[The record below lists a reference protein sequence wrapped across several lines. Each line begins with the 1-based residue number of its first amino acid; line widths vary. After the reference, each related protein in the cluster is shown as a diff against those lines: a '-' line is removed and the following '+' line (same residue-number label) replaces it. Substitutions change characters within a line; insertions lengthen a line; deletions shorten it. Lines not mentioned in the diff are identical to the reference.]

1 LSAAPTPIDP
11 TPVAGSGEVALLAR
25 PWLPPWAG
33 PRTPPEIGE
42 RAGLRFCGV
51 EQGPRPADPSIR
63 RCFRDSVAAGFDIEF
78 ARIETTT
85 EGDPIA
91 TIYGFEPPD
100 AFVMLVDSTHDA
112 FGAGAWTVVTCQ
124 GLVDDPMTVFSF
136 DGCTEGRTFR

>member
-1 LSAAPTPIDP
+1 MAGIDVGP
-11 TPVAGSGEVALLAR
+11 GMLTK

-42 RAGLRFCGV
+42 RAALRFCGV
-51 EQGPRPADPSIR
+51 ELAPQAADPVVR
-63 RCFRDSVAAGFDIEF
+63 RCFRESVAAALDVEF

-91 TIYGFEPPD
+91 TIYGFEPPG
-100 AFVMLVDSTHDA
+100 AFVMLVDSTQDA

-124 GLVDDPMTVFSF
+124 GLVVNLVTEFSF